1 MTMKPSKPFLFCLA
15 LVAVSGGSVL
25 SNAPTAQAATTAQ
38 GMPQSTK
45 LTPEMIDYFGLQV
58 AYEHPTIQALVACH
72 AQPACGASDSSRVRI
87 LDASGAVA
95 HRWDG
100 TPGSVIEQVRQ
111 VESAAA
117 NGVMETRRTVR
128 RFATDEQGRLV
139 MNGTDSTVRADAGAA
154 TRSATRLTRVHRYTD
169 VRYLLTDPRFIW
181 PLTGL
186 VVLELSNEIGDRSQ
200 GQATATVGHAAVSF
214 DGTSQAHIITTGA
227 LLHTADLATK
237 RLETV
242 IPDR

>member
-1 MTMKPSKPFLFCLA
+1 MKPSKPFLFCLA
-15 LVAVSGGSVL
+15 LVTVSGCMVL
-25 SNAPTAQAATTAQ
+25 SNAPSAQAATTEQ
-38 GMPQSTK
+38 GMPLSTK
-45 LTPEMIDYFGLQV
+45 LTPAMIDYFGLQV

-87 LDASGAVA
+87 FDASGAVV

-100 TPGSVIEQVRQ
+100 KPGSVIEQVRQ

-139 MNGTDSTVRADAGAA
+139 MNGTDSIVRADAGAA
-154 TRSATRLTRVHRYTD
+154 TRSATRLTRVNRYTD
-169 VRYLLTDPRFIW
+169 VRYLLTDTRFIW

-186 VVLELSNEIGDRSQ
+186 VVLELSNEFGDRAQ
-200 GQATATVGHAAVSF
+200 GPTLTAGHAAVSF
-214 DGTSQAHIITTGA
+214 DGTSQVHIITTGA
-227 LLHTADLATK
+227 LLHTADLQAK
-237 RLETV
+237 RLDTTV
-242 IPDR
+242 PDR